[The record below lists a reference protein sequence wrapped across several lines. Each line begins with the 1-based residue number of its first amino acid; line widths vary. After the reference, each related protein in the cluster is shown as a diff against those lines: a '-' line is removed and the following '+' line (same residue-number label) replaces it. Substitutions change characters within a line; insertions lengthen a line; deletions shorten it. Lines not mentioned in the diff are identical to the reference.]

1 MKYIVPVF
9 LSVLLTGEA
18 VSAPVCPTHIKIN
31 LISES
36 VSGAWE
42 SYAHYSSE
50 SGKMVLPNN
59 QCKAVSWF
67 VYQDFSDP
75 DSYIQ
80 QQIPQWVD
88 EDNPVTL
95 GHQNAKGGDFWG
107 TITIT
112 MTWQPGHH
120 QKIKQLHPYLSNNE
134 LKQLELLK
142 KLDEQNELSEPQP
155 PAKTCVFYIAA
166 SGPAQPVTKKA
177 EFHGAQC
184 DWSVTKEGVY
194 TLRAK

>member
-9 LSVLLTGEA
+9 LSALLAGEA

-31 LISES
+31 LFSES
-36 VSGAWE
+36 ESGAWE

-50 SGKMVLPNN
+50 TGTMVLPNN
-59 QCKAVSWF
+59 QCKKVSWF
-67 VYQDFSDP
+67 DYQSP
-75 DSYIQ
+75 DASGSYTQ
-80 QQIPQWVD
+80 LQRPQWV
-88 EDNPVTL
+88 NKASPITL
-95 GHQNAKGGDFWG
+95 GHQNARGGDFWG

-112 MTWQPGHH
+112 MTWQPDYYPL
-120 QKIKQLHPYLSNNE
+120 IKESHPYLTDNE
-134 LKQLELLK
+134 IKRFAPS
-142 KLDEQNELSEPQP
+142 DSQP

-166 SGPAQPVTKKA
+166 SGPAKPVTDKA

-194 TLRAK
+194 TLKAK